1 MNTKIIDFADAV
13 LKANEQEKD
22 RDAIFDVV
30 VIPAV
35 EEIIKEAGLVP
46 IKFVV
51 LDSSLQSFMERPITY
66 KEEDDSFCTVYYDFW
81 TSETVYRAECRVTIN
96 PKEVITETNLY
107 RLEDYANGNREWLWF
122 CDGTW
127 EQGPGEDFFDVE
139 EILSNRNR

>member
-46 IKFVV
+46 MKFVV

-66 KEEDDSFCTVYYDFW
+66 
-81 TSETVYRAECRVTIN
+81 
-96 PKEVITETNLY
+96 
-107 RLEDYANGNREWLWF
+107 
-122 CDGTW
+122 
-127 EQGPGEDFFDVE
+127 
-139 EILSNRNR
+139 